1 MYYALETLPKEL
13 KELATEKITKYG
25 RSMENKYGIPFSG
38 WESLLDIMNKKEGN
52 PEFFNRFITVT
63 KDLDKV
69 RNQDFLKL
77 NPEFK
82 PYF

>member
-1 MYYALETLPKEL
+1 
-13 KELATEKITKYG
+13 
-25 RSMENKYGIPFSG
+25 
-38 WESLLDIMNKKEGN
+38 MNKKEGN
-52 PEFFNRFITVT
+52 PEIFNRFITVT

>member
-1 MYYALETLPKEL
+1 MKSANLSTIIKESRMVTNTS
-13 KELATEKITKYG
+13 KNSIAG
-25 RSMENKYGIPFSG
+25 RRP
-38 WESLLDIMNKKEGN
+38 SLNKKESN
-52 PEFFNRFITVT
+52 PEFFQRFITVT